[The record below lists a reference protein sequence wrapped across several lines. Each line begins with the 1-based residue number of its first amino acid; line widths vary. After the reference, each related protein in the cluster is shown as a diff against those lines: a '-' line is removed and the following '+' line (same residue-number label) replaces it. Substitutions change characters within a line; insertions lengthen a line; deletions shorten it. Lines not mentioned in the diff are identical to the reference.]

1 MKVWVNSYYSWI
13 KGKEKRAEREKLK
26 HKIMQKIKEI
36 YHNNDGTP
44 GYRTM
49 QVYLGR
55 RGINLSVNTV
65 HKYMNC
71 ELKLHSICRRKKVNY
86 SKAPSG
92 CSTVFENKLNRD
104 FKADGINQKWC
115 IDFTYLPLV
124 GGKMMYNCAIIDL
137 YDRSIVSSIT
147 DKNITADLAV
157 RTLKKALDA
166 QEKIEWDMMIHSD
179 RGSQLTSKQFRATH

>member
-1 MKVWVNSYYSWI
+1 MKIWVNSYYSWI

-26 HKIMQKIKEI
+26 HKIMKKIKEI
-36 YHNNDGTP
+36 YHDNDGTP

-55 RGINLSVNTV
+55 SGINLSVNTV
-65 HKYMNC
+65 HEYMNS
-71 ELKLHSICRRKKVNY
+71 ELNLYSVCRRKKGNY
-86 SKAPSG
+86 SKTSSD

-104 FKADGINQKWC
+104 FKADRINQKWC

-137 YDRSIVSSIT
+137 YD
-147 DKNITADLAV
+147 
-157 RTLKKALDA
+157 
-166 QEKIEWDMMIHSD
+166 
-179 RGSQLTSKQFRATH
+179 